1 MLQFFK
7 NKKTGAI
14 YLEVCGQSAEVDENL
29 EVLVPNSTDAAG
41 EKHVPIV
48 TVENDLVVVR
58 IGSVPHPMTPEHY
71 IEGVF
76 VQTSAGGTYCK
87 LTPEDI
93 PEAKFPIS
101 PDEVEAVYIYCN
113 LHGLWKAKEPVLPN
127 SFDMPEMICSAE
139 FTQGCINP
147 LDE

>member
-7 NKKTGAI
+7 NKKTGAV
-14 YLEVCGQSAEVDENL
+14 YLEVSGQSAEVEDGL
-29 EVLVPNSTDAAG
+29 EVLVADSTDASS

-48 TVENDLVVVR
+48 TVEDNMVVVR
-58 IGSVPHPMTPEHY
+58 IGSEPHPMTPEHY
-71 IEGVF
+71 IEWVV
-76 VQTSAGGTYCK
+76 VQTSAGGTFCK

-127 SFDMPEMICSAE
+127 SFDMPEVICSAE

-147 LDE
+147 LND